1 MVSNIP
7 SGIVAP
13 LLAFDVESGGQ
24 FQSETRM
31 ILLGHG
37 LSAGALADGG
47 VAVCGSVEQA
57 RYLAGR
63 GSMLESMFIRARR
76 NASAQEIWLGRVAEA
91 TTAQIRTVTLG
102 TPPAAGGQGVL
113 SIAGEDVTVNIA
125 AGDNAATV
133 ATALA
138 AAINAYINPITK
150 ISLPFTATVSTN
162 VVSLTARH
170 KGTYATGIDVFVPVL
185 EGSNA
190 FTGLFTF
197 AVGTAGAGVPDVAAV
212 LAALGDDAFE
222 IVVSAFGDDAN
233 RVKLDDFHNNTSGR
247 WSYAQQLYGHVFYPK
262 TDTVSNLVTA
272 GLARNSWHLSLI
284 PLMAAAAGMARP
296 DYEFVSA
303 VVARISPLLDGG
315 SNGLVSV
322 NQSGL
327 EVIDMIAPRD
337 RDYWPDYATR
347 DSFLKNGV
355 STWKVDRSGN
365 ILIDKIIT
373 QQQSTNGVPDT
384 ALRDIQAVF
393 QTTYALKYFRAQLAF
408 EHSNKAIVD
417 DNPANLDALR
427 TPRDIRATLVNSTI
441 ELQQRGVLEASNA
454 VLDQIT
460 VTRNAGNPNRVDIV
474 LPMDRANPL
483 DIFAGPRPRLR
494 ADLTASVTGVVP
506 VISPSSHSRR

>member
-37 LSAGALADGG
+37 LSAGTLADGG
-47 VAVCGSVEQA
+47 VALCGSVSQA
-57 RYLAGR
+57 RLLAGR

-76 NASAQEIWLGRVAEA
+76 NAPAQEIWLGRVAEA
-91 TTAQIRTVTLG
+91 TTAQVRTVTLG

-113 SIAGEDVTVNIA
+113 SIAGEDVAVNIA

-133 ATALA
+133 AAALA
-138 AAINAYINPITK
+138 AAINAYINPVTK

-170 KGTYATGIDVFVPVL
+170 KGTYAAGIDVHVPVL
-185 EGSNA
+185 EGANA

-197 AVGTAGAGVPDVAAV
+197 AVSAAGAGTPDVAAV
-212 LAALGDDAFE
+212 LASMGDDPFE

-233 RVKLDDFHNNTSGR
+233 RLKLDNFHISTGGR
-247 WSYAQQLYGHVFYPK
+247 WSYAQQLYGHVFYPR
-262 TDTVSNLVTA
+262 TDSVANLATA
-272 GLARNSWHLSLI
+272 GLARDSWHISLI
-284 PLMAAAAGMARP
+284 PLMATASGMARP
-296 DYEFVSA
+296 DYEFVA
-303 VVARISPLLDGG
+303 ALVARVAPFFDGG

-322 NQSGL
+322 NQSNL
-327 EVIDMIAPRD
+327 EVTDMIAPRD

-347 DSFLKNGV
+347 DSLLKNGV
-355 STWKVDRSGN
+355 STWKVDRSGR

-373 QQQSTNGVPDT
+373 QQQTTAGVPDT
-384 ALRDIQAVF
+384 ALRDIQAIY
-393 QTTYALKYFRAQLAF
+393 QITYALKYFRSQLAF

-427 TPRDIRATLVNSTI
+427 TVKDIRATLVNSTI
-441 ELQQRGVLEASNA
+441 ELQQRGVLEASVT
-454 VLDQIT
+454 VLDEIM
-460 VTRNAGNPNRVDIV
+460 VTRNAENPNRVDII

-483 DIFAGPRPRLR
+483 DIFAGLARVY
-494 ADLTASVTGVVP
+494 AET
-506 VISPSSHSRR
+506 

>member
-37 LSAGALADGG
+37 TSAGALAAG
-47 VAVCGSVEQA
+47 AIAACGSVSEA

-63 GSMLESMFIRARR
+63 GSMLESMFIRARQ
-76 NASAQEIWLGRVAEA
+76 NAPAQEIWLGRVEEA
-91 TTAQIRTVTLG
+91 TTAQVRTVTVG
-102 TPPAAGGQGVL
+102 APPAAGSQGVL
-113 SIAGEDVTVNIA
+113 SIAGEDVAVNIA
-125 AGDNAATV
+125 AGDSATTV
-133 ATALA
+133 AAALRD
-138 AAINAYINPITK
+138 AINAYINPVTK
-150 ISLPFTATVSTN
+150 ISLPFVATASTN

-170 KGTYATGIDVFVPVL
+170 KGTYADALDVYVPVL
-185 EGSNA
+185 EGANA

-212 LAALGDDAFE
+212 LASMGDDPFE

-233 RVKLDDFHNNTSGR
+233 RLKLDNFHSSTSGR
-247 WSYAQQLYGHVFYPK
+247 WSYAQQLYGHVFYPRR
-262 TDTVSNLVTA
+262 DTVANLVTA
-272 GLARNSWHLSLI
+272 GLARDSWHLTLW
-284 PLMAAAAGMARP
+284 PLMPSASGMATP
-296 DYEFVSA
+296 DYEFLAASIA
-303 VVARISPLLDGG
+303 RVAPFFDGG

-327 EVIDMIAPRD
+327 EVAGVLAPRD

-347 DSFLKNGV
+347 DSLLKNGV
-355 STWKVDRSGN
+355 STWKVDRSGR

-373 QQQSTNGVPDT
+373 QQQATNGVPDT
-384 ALRDIQAVF
+384 ALRDIQAIY
-393 QTTYALKYFRAQLAF
+393 QITYALKYFRSQLAF

-427 TPRDIRATLVNSTI
+427 TVKDIRATLVNSTI

-454 VLDQIT
+454 VLDEIT
-460 VTRNAGNPNRVDIV
+460 VTRNLDNPNRVDIV

-483 DIFAGPRPRLR
+483 DIFAGLARVY
-494 ADLTASVTGVVP
+494 AET
-506 VISPSSHSRR
+506 

>member
-1 MVSNIP
+1 MASNIP
-7 SGIVAP
+7 SGVVAP

-37 LSAGALADGG
+37 TSAGTLADG
-47 VAVCGSVEQA
+47 AIALCGSVDQA
-57 RYLAGR
+57 RALAGR

-91 TTAQIRTVTLG
+91 TTAQIRTITVG

-113 SIAGEDVTVNIA
+113 SIAGEDIAVNIA

-133 ATALA
+133 AAALS
-138 AAINAYINPITK
+138 AAINAYFNPITK
-150 ISLPFTATVSTN
+150 ISLPFTATVASN
-162 VVSLTARH
+162 VVSITARH
-170 KGTYATGIDVFVPVL
+170 KGTYAAAIDIHVPLL

-197 AVGTAGAGVPDVAAV
+197 AVGTAGAGTPDVAAV
-212 LAALGDDAFE
+212 LAAMGDDAFE
-222 IVVSAFGDDAN
+222 IVVSAFGDDSN
-233 RVKLDDFHNNTSGR
+233 RLKLDTLHSNTSGR
-247 WSYAQQLYGHVFYPK
+247 WSYAQQLYGHVFYPR
-262 TDTVSNLVTA
+262 TDTVANLATA
-272 GLARNSWHLSLI
+272 GLARDSWHLTLI
-284 PLMAAAAGMARP
+284 PLMPAAAGMARP
-296 DYEFVSA
+296 DYEFVAA
-303 VVARISPLLDGG
+303 VVARVAPFFDGG

-327 EVIDMIAPRD
+327 DVVDMIAPRD
-337 RDYWPDYATR
+337 RDYWPEIGTR
-347 DSFLKNGV
+347 DSLLKNGV

-373 QQQSTNGVPDT
+373 QQQTTNGVPDT
-384 ALRDIQAVF
+384 ALRDIQAIY
-393 QTTYALKYFRAQLAF
+393 QITYALKYFRAQLAY

-427 TPRDIRATLVNSTI
+427 TVKDIRATLVNSTI
-441 ELQQRGVLEASNA
+441 ELQMRGVLEASNA
-454 VLDQIT
+454 VLDQIS
-460 VTRNAGNPNRVDIV
+460 VTRNTDNPNRVDII

-483 DIFAGPRPRLR
+483 DIFAGLARVY
-494 ADLTASVTGVVP
+494 AET
-506 VISPSSHSRR
+506 

>member
-7 SGIVAP
+7 GGIVAP

-37 LSAGALADGG
+37 LPDGTLADGG
-47 VAVCGSVEQA
+47 IALCGSVSQA
-57 RYLAGR
+57 RLLAGR

-76 NASAQEIWLGRVAEA
+76 NAPAQEIWLGRVAEA
-91 TTAQIRTVTLG
+91 TTAQIRTVTVG

-113 SIAGEDVTVNIA
+113 SIAGEDVAINIA

-138 AAINAYINPITK
+138 AAINAYINPVTK

-170 KGTYATGIDVFVPVL
+170 KGTYAAGDVHVPVL
-185 EGSNA
+185 EGANA

-197 AVGTAGAGVPDVAAV
+197 AVGTAGAGTPDVAAV
-212 LAALGDDAFE
+212 LASMGDDPFE

-233 RVKLDDFHNNTSGR
+233 RLKLDNYHSSTSGR
-247 WSYAQQLYGHVFYPK
+247 WSYAQQLYGHVFYPR
-262 TDTVSNLVTA
+262 TDSVANLATA
-272 GLARNSWHLSLI
+272 GLARDSWHLSLI
-284 PLMAAAAGMARP
+284 PLMATASGMARP
-296 DYEFVSA
+296 DYEFVAA
-303 VVARISPLLDGG
+303 VIARVSPFFDGG

-322 NQSGL
+322 NQSNL
-327 EVIDMIAPRD
+327 EVTDMIAPRD

-347 DSFLKNGV
+347 DSLLKNGV
-355 STWKVDRSGN
+355 STWKVDRSGR

-373 QQQSTNGVPDT
+373 QQQTTAGVPDT
-384 ALRDIQAVF
+384 ALRDIQAIY
-393 QTTYALKYFRAQLAF
+393 QITYALKYFRAQLAF

-427 TPRDIRATLVNSTI
+427 TVRDIRATLVNSTI
-441 ELQQRGVLEASNA
+441 ELAQRGVLEASNA
-454 VLDQIT
+454 VLDQIV
-460 VTRNAGNPNRVDIV
+460 VTRNADNPNRVDII
-474 LPMDRANPL
+474 LPMNRADPL
-483 DIFAGPRPRLR
+483 DIFAGLARVYAQL
-494 ADLTASVTGVVP
+494 
-506 VISPSSHSRR
+506 

>member
-7 SGIVAP
+7 GGIVAP

-31 ILLGHG
+31 ILLGNG
-37 LSAGALADGG
+37 LSSGALAAGSI
-47 VAVCGSVEQA
+47 ALCGSMAEA
-57 RYLAGR
+57 RVLAGR

-76 NASAQEIWLGRVAEA
+76 NAPSQEIWLGRVADGA
-91 TTAQIRTVTLG
+91 TAQVRTVTVG
-102 TPPAAGGQGVL
+102 TVPAAGGQGVL
-113 SIAGEDVTVNIA
+113 SIAGEDVSVNVA
-125 AGDNAATV
+125 AGDNAAAV
-133 ATALA
+133 AAALRD
-138 AAINAYINPITK
+138 AINAYINPVTK
-150 ISLPFTATVSTN
+150 ISLPFTATASSN

-170 KGTYATGIDVFVPVL
+170 GGTYANAIDVFVPTL
-185 EGSNA
+185 EGGNVFA
-190 FTGLFTF
+190 GLFTF

-212 LAALGDDAFE
+212 LAAMGDDPFE
-222 IVVSAFGDDAN
+222 IVVSAFGDDSN
-233 RVKLDDFHNNTSGR
+233 RAKLDNFHSNSSGR
-247 WSYAQQLYGHVFYPK
+247 WSYAQQLYGHVFYPR
-262 TDTVSNLVTA
+262 TDSVANLATA
-272 GLARNSWHLSLI
+272 GLGRDSWHLTLI

-303 VVARISPLLDGG
+303 VVARLAPFFDGG
-315 SNGLVSV
+315 STGLVSV

-327 EVIDMIAPRD
+327 EVVDMIAPRD

-347 DSFLKNGV
+347 DSLLKNGV
-355 STWKVDRSGN
+355 STWKVDRSGR

-373 QQQSTNGVPDT
+373 QQQTTNDVPDT
-384 ALRDIQAVF
+384 ALRDIQAVY
-393 QTTYALKYFRAQLAF
+393 QITYALKYFRAQLAF

-427 TPRDIRATLVNSTI
+427 TPRDIRATLINSTI

-460 VTRNAGNPNRVDIV
+460 VTRNADNPNRVDIV

-483 DIFAGPRPRLR
+483 DIFAGLARVY
-494 ADLTASVTGVVP
+494 AET
-506 VISPSSHSRR
+506 

>member
-1 MVSNIP
+1 MASNIP
-7 SGIVAP
+7 SGVVAP

-37 LSAGALADGG
+37 TSAGTLADG
-47 VAVCGSVEQA
+47 AIALCGSVYQA
-57 RYLAGR
+57 RALAGR

-91 TTAQIRTVTLG
+91 ASAQIRTITVG

-113 SIAGEDVTVNIA
+113 SIAGEDIAVNIA

-133 ATALA
+133 AAALS
-138 AAINAYINPITK
+138 AAINAYFNPITK
-150 ISLPFTATVSTN
+150 ISLPFTATVASN
-162 VVSLTARH
+162 VVSITARH
-170 KGTYATGIDVFVPVL
+170 KGTYAAGIDVHVPLL

-197 AVGTAGAGVPDVAAV
+197 AVGTAGAGTPDVAAV
-212 LAALGDDAFE
+212 LASMGDDVFE
-222 IVVSAFGDDAN
+222 IVVSAFGDDSN
-233 RVKLDDFHNNTSGR
+233 RLKLDTLHSNTSGR
-247 WSYAQQLYGHVFYPK
+247 WSYLEQLYGHVFYPR
-262 TDTVSNLVTA
+262 TDTVANLAVA
-272 GLARNSWHLSLI
+272 GLARDSWHLTLM
-284 PLMAAAAGMARP
+284 PLMPAAAGMARP
-296 DYEFVSA
+296 DYEFVAA
-303 VVARISPLLDGG
+303 VVARVAPFFDGG

-327 EVIDMIAPRD
+327 DVVDMIAPRD
-337 RDYWPDYATR
+337 RNYWPDYATR
-347 DSFLKNGV
+347 DSLLKNGV

-373 QQQSTNGVPDT
+373 QQQTTNGVPDT
-384 ALRDIQAVF
+384 ALRDIQAVY
-393 QTTYALKYFRAQLAF
+393 QITYALKYFRAQLAY

-427 TPRDIRATLVNSTI
+427 TVKDIRATLVNSTI

-454 VLDQIT
+454 VLDEIS
-460 VTRNAGNPNRVDIV
+460 VTRNADNPNRVDII

-483 DIFAGPRPRLR
+483 DIFAGLARVY
-494 ADLTASVTGVVP
+494 AET
-506 VISPSSHSRR
+506 